1 MNINE
6 VAVGLEEV
14 TSALIVIGGYGMP
27 DKSEPCYTMDFWL
40 NIRDTI
46 LQVWCFAV
54 YPFTWMSLLNSMVH
68 GIAVNK

>member
-27 DKSEPCYTMDFWL
+27 RQVGTLLHHGLLTEYTGHNSAGMVLCCLPFYL
-40 NIRDTI
+40 N
-46 LQVWCFAV
+46 V
-54 YPFTWMSLLNSMVH
+54 SS
-68 GIAVNK
+68 